1 MKQEYIE
8 PDIKIEALDSIE
20 ILAGTGGVTGGGTAS
35 DIDYGGVDD
44 GTHDPEAK
52 LSFTDIW
59 ADDEETV
66 NVNWDSFD

>member
-20 ILAGTGGVTGGGTAS
+20 LLAGTGGVTGGGTAS

-44 GTHDPEAK
+44 GNHDPEAK
-52 LSFTDIW
+52 ISFTDIW
-59 ADDEETV
+59 ADDEETKV
-66 NVNWDSFD
+66 TNWDSFD

>member
-8 PDIKIEALDSIE
+8 PDIKTEELDSTALLAGSGMTGKIDDKIE
-20 ILAGTGGVTGGGTAS
+20 IGSGG
-35 DIDYGGVDD
+35 DDD
-44 GTHDPEAK
+44 GTHEPEAK
-52 LSFTDIW
+52 ISFTDIW

>member
-8 PDIKIEALDSIE
+8 PDIKIEALI
-20 ILAGTGGVTGGGTAS
+20 
-35 DIDYGGVDD
+35 
-44 GTHDPEAK
+44 
-52 LSFTDIW
+52 SFTDIW